1 MEYQHGGDIY
11 SQEVD
16 LDFSANLNPFGL
28 PEAVRRAAADSLGD
42 CTVYPDSS
50 SRKLTAALAAYHG
63 VPQEQVICG
72 NGAADLIF
80 GLALALKPKRALVT
94 APAFSEYEQA
104 LAAVDCRVSWLDLRE
119 QDGFRLN
126 PRELLEKLCGEP
138 QLLFLCNPNNP
149 TGVSIP
155 REDMEWV
162 AGVCRKQGVRL
173 AVDECFC
180 DFLDAPESCSLIPF
194 WKNTLMYLCSR
205 RLPSSMRWRGCAW
218 ATASVPTGN

>member
-94 APAFSEYEQA
+94 GS
-104 LAAVDCRVSWLDLRE
+104 
-119 QDGFRLN
+119 G
-126 PRELLEKLCGEP
+126 
-138 QLLFLCNPNNP
+138 
-149 TGVSIP
+149 SIP
-155 REDMEWV
+155 
-162 AGVCRKQGVRL
+162 G
-173 AVDECFC
+173 
-180 DFLDAPESCSLIPF
+180 S
-194 WKNTLMYLCSR
+194 
-205 RLPSSMRWRGCAW
+205 
-218 ATASVPTGN
+218 